1 MLKNRCTDKF
11 VDNYMRKCV
20 YHDDMTVRLFV
31 ISILRVHIQTAA
43 ALHNSQCVSLSGN
56 VGLKFVIQI
65 KDT

>member
-1 MLKNRCTDKF
+1 MLKNGYTDKF
-11 VDNYMRKCV
+11 VGNSMIKCV
-20 YHDDMTVRLFV
+20 YDAVMTVRIFV